1 MTMAMSAEL
10 GTATG
15 IVGTIALLLFL
26 WLNEK
31 IIGFF
36 FKQQG
41 FFVALMAS
49 LLLQCL
55 LR

>member
-36 FKQQG
+36 LSSKVF
-41 FFVALMAS
+41 LS
-49 LLLQCL
+49 L
-55 LR
+55 